1 MLDKKD
7 AKILNLVQLDNKLT
21 AEQIGERIGLSHT
34 AVIRRLKR
42 LRETE
47 IIVADVARV
56 APDAVGYPVVVN
68 IACILERD
76 RPDTYDRFKEAL
88 RSSPNV
94 VSADAV
100 MGEADFTMIVVART
114 MDAFA
119 AFRQNLMEEF
129 PSLRKFTCL
138 GVLEQIKRGPVPVDA
153 VDQVETA
160 ER

>member
-7 AKILNLVQLDNKLT
+7 AKILNLVQLDNRLT
-21 AEQIGERIGLSHT
+21 AEQIGDRIGLSHT
-34 AVIRRLKR
+34 AVVRRLKR

-88 RSSPNV
+88 RANPLV
-94 VSADAV
+94 ISADAV
-100 MGEADFTMIVVART
+100 MGEADFTMTVVARN

-119 AFRQNLMEEF
+119 TFRQNLMDEF

-138 GVLEQIKRGPVPVDA
+138 GILEEVKRGPVPVDE
-153 VDQVETA
+153 VDTA
-160 ER
+160 DR